1 MENAAGNNQP
11 LHFKLEYGCYHVG
24 MAYGQDFRYCVVE
37 NIASGMSWSDASRIF
52 KISYDT
58 IGRWLRKHREGIELC
73 DAPRKEYKKQKV
85 DKEQLVRMV
94 EEHPDATLEELA
106 QPFGVAH
113 SVIDYHLRKLG
124 ITRKKNHAL
133 SGAKRRK
140 KTKVSV
146 RNRGSESG

>member
-1 MENAAGNNQP
+1 
-11 LHFKLEYGCYHVG
+11 

-37 NIASGMSWSDASRIF
+37 NIDAGMSWSDASRIF

-58 IGRWLRKHREGIELC
+58 IGRWLRKHRDDGELN
-73 DAPRKEYKKQKV
+73 DAPRKAYKKRKV
-85 DKEQLVRMV
+85 DKEQLLDLV
-94 EEHPDATLEELA
+94 EKHPDATLEELA

-133 SGAKRRK
+133 SGTKRRK
-140 KTKVSV
+140 KTAVSD
-146 RNRGSESG
+146 RNRSARSG

>member
-1 MENAAGNNQP
+1 
-11 LHFKLEYGCYHVG
+11 
-24 MAYGQDFRYCVVE
+24 MAYGQDFRCCVVE
-37 NIASGMSWSDASRIF
+37 NINSGMSWLDASRIF

-58 IGRWLRKHREGIELC
+58 IGRWLRKHRAGGELS
-73 DAPRKEYKKQKV
+73 DTPRKAYKKRKV
-85 DKEQLVRMV
+85 DKELLVKMV
-94 EEHPDATLEELA
+94 EEHPDATLDELA
-106 QPFGVAH
+106 QPFDVYP
-113 SVIDYHLRKLG
+113 STIDYHLRKLG